1 MPMTGFR
8 RWLISCCFLKVCKK
22 RIFYLPLLHKK
33 GLYLKAINMI
43 FAESLRVTP
52 LGLMLTTLTLL
63 TAIYWTVG
71 PESQEAAHPQTV
83 PQTISLKALLT
94 ASVEMAK
101 LGGHEVRLVRQ
112 QVRKN

>member
-1 MPMTGFR
+1 
-8 RWLISCCFLKVCKK
+8 
-22 RIFYLPLLHKK
+22 
-33 GLYLKAINMI
+33 MI

-71 PESQEAAHPQTV
+71 PESSQAV
-83 PQTISLKALLT
+83 PQTISLKSLLT

-112 QVRKN
+112 QVRTKNLDEENGSFFS